1 MFMQTNMVGGDG
13 KNQFK
18 EIVMKK
24 FFAMLAVAVLAC
36 VAIFGGVNY
45 NIFAEETAQL
55 KDIDVY
61 LIAGQSNG
69 VGYTKVDSSD
79 EQAEIAK
86 DARYTNGFDN
96 VLYYGYVEC
105 SKDTTLPSDIALR
118 NVKLGTGADS
128 QGKTRE
134 TTYPTFGPELGM
146 AKYFSDNGV
155 ANTEYG
161 IIKYAA
167 GGTAIYDEFTSNM
180 GSQYGNWMSPTL
192 IAKYGKGSATLT
204 GLCYNTFCKWCAKV
218 CKPTRIK
225 GTIPS

>member
-1 MFMQTNMVGGDG
+1 MFAQTNMVGGDG

-105 SKDTTLPSDIALR
+105 NKDTTLPSDIALR
-118 NVKLGTGADS
+118 NVKLGTGDGGS
-128 QGKTRE
+128 R
-134 TTYPTFGPELGM
+134 L
-146 AKYFSDNGV
+146 FSKCV
-155 ANTEYG
+155 LTKFVSLRTM
-161 IIKYAA
+161 IILWRYAA
-167 GGTAIYDEFTSNM
+167 FRGYNVRFFQNSVRQCICLPTIGGVIFAGVGLLRLEKEFQKHCHRRIVHTWHFCC
-180 GSQYGNWMSPTL
+180 QYST
-192 IAKYGKGSATLT
+192 
-204 GLCYNTFCKWCAKV
+204 
-218 CKPTRIK
+218 
-225 GTIPS
+225 